1 MRRVCRYLRM
11 LTVALIS
18 GQCIAPA
25 LAGDFDEGVK
35 LYQSSNFRGALP
47 YFEKA
52 ARDFPTSWQVRF
64 YLGHT
69 YFALG
74 KMTAAR
80 SQYEY
85 VQNSGAD
92 AGAKTQAQDALN
104 KVCKYLG
111 VAAPAPLAVSGAAG
125 AADKPVAGARP
136 AASSGAAGKGKSDA
150 EEDEEEEDEPDQQH
164 HSSGNDDR
172 SKRLQA
178 LRESILKVAQSE
190 VAKIKE
196 ETKEKLEHEKTQ
208 ANQYWRFSDGSIRL
222 DISSEREAEINRECT
237 QRCKQVMDEAERR
250 IKNLK

>member
-1 MRRVCRYLRM
+1 MRASLGDFLMRRFCRYLKL

-125 AADKPVAGARP
+125 
-136 AASSGAAGKGKSDA
+136 
-150 EEDEEEEDEPDQQH
+150 
-164 HSSGNDDR
+164 
-172 SKRLQA
+172 
-178 LRESILKVAQSE
+178 
-190 VAKIKE
+190 
-196 ETKEKLEHEKTQ
+196 
-208 ANQYWRFSDGSIRL
+208 
-222 DISSEREAEINRECT
+222 
-237 QRCKQVMDEAERR
+237 
-250 IKNLK
+250 

>member
-1 MRRVCRYLRM
+1 
-11 LTVALIS
+11 
-18 GQCIAPA
+18 
-25 LAGDFDEGVK
+25 
-35 LYQSSNFRGALP
+35 
-47 YFEKA
+47 
-52 ARDFPTSWQVRF
+52 
-64 YLGHT
+64 
-69 YFALG
+69 
-74 KMTAAR
+74 
-80 SQYEY
+80 
-85 VQNSGAD
+85 
-92 AGAKTQAQDALN
+92 
-104 KVCKYLG
+104 
-111 VAAPAPLAVSGAAG
+111 

>member
-1 MRRVCRYLRM
+1 MRRFCRYLKM
-11 LTVALIS
+11 LTLVLVS

-35 LYQSSNFRGALP
+35 LYQASNFRGALP

-92 AGAKTQAQDALN
+92 AAAKSQAEDALN

-111 VAAPAPLAVSGAAG
+111 VAAPAPLASSGAAG
-125 AADKPVAGARP
+125 AAGKPGAGATP
-136 AASSGAAGKGKSDA
+136 AARAGSAGKGKSDA
-150 EEDEEEEDEPDQQH
+150 EEDDDDDEQEPG
-164 HSSGNDDR
+164 GNDDR

-178 LRESILKVAQSE
+178 LKESIRRVALEE
-190 VAKIKE
+190 VAKIKQE
-196 ETKEKLEHEKTQ
+196 AKEKLEHEKRQ
-208 ANQYWRFSDGSIRL
+208 ANQFWVYSDGSMGV
-222 DISSEREAEINRECT
+222 DIEPERKTELEKECT